1 MVDCFDKI
9 LDIYTNSEVK
19 RYKALIKLM
28 KDLDNE
34 ISNAIRIR
42 NCLILLV
49 NLCFNPESPDYT
61 YNKGK
66 SPPELSEQER
76 VEMQE
81 LLRCEFNN

>member
-1 MVDCFDKI
+1 MADCLDKI
-9 LDIYTNSEVK
+9 LDIYENSEVK
-19 RYKALIKLM
+19 RYHFLITLM
-28 KDLDNE
+28 KDLDRE

-49 NLCFNPESPDYT
+49 NLFFNPDSPDYA

-66 SPPELSEQER
+66 STRQLSQTEKH
-76 VEMQE
+76 EMLE